1 MQVSFKPQE
10 PKVLPP
16 NYAPGVDSLTSEDFL
31 KIYMETL
38 RYQDP
43 FQAQDLS
50 KMLDDMVKLNQVRFF
65 NDMRSF
71 TEGLKALFNQS
82 TLISSL
88 SLVGKDV
95 IFSTE
100 EVNTVKGGQYYLLS
114 PENISQATVK
124 FFNGDQV
131 VKEIRIDL
139 RKGLNELNLDGL
151 PRGQF
156 QVKVFKDGLEHSN
169 VQLGIKGSIKA
180 AAVMSGQLLFELLD
194 GSMIDPSKIIYLG
207 GV

>member
-1 MQVSFKPQE
+1 MEVSFKPQE
-10 PKVLPP
+10 PKVLPA
-16 NYAPGVDSLTSEDFL
+16 NHTPGVDSLTSEDFL

-65 NDMRSF
+65 NDIRSF
-71 TEGLKALFNQS
+71 TEGLRALFNQS

-114 PENISQATVK
+114 SENISQATVK
-124 FFNGDQV
+124 FFDGDQV
-131 VKEIRIDL
+131 VKEIKIDL
-139 RKGLNELNLDGL
+139 RKGLNELNLEGL

-156 QVKVFKDGLEHSN
+156 QVKVFKDGSEYPN

-180 AAVMSGQLLFELLD
+180 AAIMDGQLFFELLD
-194 GSMIDPSKIIYLG
+194 GSMIDSSKIIYLG

>member
-10 PKVLPP
+10 PKVLPS
-16 NYAPGVDSLTSEDFL
+16 NYTQGVDSLTSEDFL

-43 FQAQDLS
+43 FQTQDLS
-50 KMLDDMVKLNQVRFF
+50 KMLDDMVKLNQVKFF
-65 NDMRSF
+65 NDIRSF
-71 TEGLKALFNQS
+71 TEVLKVLFNQS

-100 EVNTVKGGQYYLLS
+100 GVNTVKGGQYYLLS
-114 PENISQATVK
+114 PEDVSQATVK
-124 FFNGDQV
+124 FFDGDQV
-131 VKEIRIDL
+131 VKEIKIDL
-139 RKGLNELNLDGL
+139 KKGLNELNLDGL

-156 QVKVFKDGLEHSN
+156 RVKVFKDGLEYPN

-180 AAVMSGQLLFELLD
+180 AAVMNGQLLFELLD
-194 GSMIDPSKIIYLG
+194 GSMIDTSKIIYLG

>member
-1 MQVSFKPQE
+1 MEVSFKPQE

-16 NYAPGVDSLTSEDFL
+16 NYTPGVDSLTSEDFL

-43 FQAQDLS
+43 FQTQDLS

-71 TEGLKALFNQS
+71 TEGLKALFTQS

-100 EVNTVKGGQYYLLS
+100 EVDTVKGGQYYLLS

-124 FFNGDQV
+124 FFDGDQV

-156 QVKVFKDGLEHSN
+156 QVKVFKDGLEYPN

-180 AAVMSGQLLFELLD
+180 AAIMGGQLLFELLD

>member
-16 NYAPGVDSLTSEDFL
+16 NYAPGVDNLTSEDFL
-31 KIYMETL
+31 RIYIETL

-43 FQAQDLS
+43 FQTQDLS
-50 KMLDDMVKLNQVRFF
+50 KMLDDMVKLNQVKFF
-65 NDMRSF
+65 NDIRSF
-71 TEGLKALFNQS
+71 TESLKALFNQS

-95 IFSTE
+95 IFSTR

-114 PENISQATVK
+114 SENISQATVK
-124 FFNGDQV
+124 FFDGDQV
-131 VKEIRIDL
+131 VKEIKIDL
-139 RKGLNELNLDGL
+139 KKGLNELNLDGL
-151 PRGQF
+151 PKGQF
-156 QVKVFKDGLEHSN
+156 RVKVFKDGLEYPH

-180 AAVMSGQLLFELLD
+180 AAVMNGQLLFELWD

>member
-1 MQVSFKPQE
+1 MQVSFKSQE

-16 NYAPGVDSLTSEDFL
+16 NYTPGVDSLTSEDFL
-31 KIYMETL
+31 KIYIETL

-43 FQAQDLS
+43 FQTQDLS

-65 NDMRSF
+65 NDIRAF
-71 TEGLKALFNQS
+71 TEGLKALLNQS

-88 SLVGKDV
+88 SLVGKDA

-100 EVNTVKGGQYYLLS
+100 EVNTLKGGQYYLLS

-124 FFNGDQV
+124 FFDGDQV
-131 VKEIRIDL
+131 VKEIKINL
-139 RKGLNELNLDGL
+139 KKGLNELNLDGL
-151 PRGQF
+151 PKGQF
-156 QVKVFKDGLEHSN
+156 RVKVFKNGLEYPN
-169 VQLGIKGSIKA
+169 VQLGIKGKIKA
-180 AAVMSGQLLFELLD
+180 AAVMNGQLLFELLD
-194 GSMIDPSKIIYLG
+194 GSIIDPSKIIYFG

>member
-10 PKVLPP
+10 PKILPP
-16 NYAPGVDSLTSEDFL
+16 NYAPGVDNLTSEDFL
-31 KIYMETL
+31 RIYIETL

-43 FQAQDLS
+43 FQTQDLS
-50 KMLDDMVKLNQVRFF
+50 KMLDDMVKLNQVKFF
-65 NDMRSF
+65 NDIRSF
-71 TEGLKALFNQS
+71 TESLKALFNQS

-100 EVNTVKGGQYYLLS
+100 GVNTVKGGQYYLLS

-124 FFNGDQV
+124 FFDGDQV
-131 VKEIRIDL
+131 VKEIKIDL
-139 RKGLNELNLDGL
+139 KKGLNELNLDGL
-151 PRGQF
+151 PKGQF
-156 QVKVFKDGLEHSN
+156 RVKVFKDGLEYPN

-180 AAVMSGQLLFELLD
+180 AAVMNGQLLFELLD
-194 GSMIDPSKIIYLG
+194 GSMMDPSKIIYLG

>member
-1 MQVSFKPQE
+1 MEVNFKAQD

-16 NYAPGVDSLTSEDFL
+16 DYTPGVDNLTSEDFL

-43 FQAQDLS
+43 FEAQDLS
-50 KMLDDMVKLNQVRFF
+50 KMLDDMVKLNQVKFF

-100 EVNTVKGGQYYLLS
+100 EVNTVNGGQYYLLS
-114 PENISQATVK
+114 PEDVSQATVK
-124 FFNGDQV
+124 FFDGDQV
-131 VKEIRIDL
+131 VKEINMDL
-139 RKGLNELNLDGL
+139 KKGLNELNLDGL
-151 PRGQF
+151 PKGQF
-156 QVKVFKDGLEHSN
+156 KVKVFKEGLEDPS
-169 VQLGIKGSIKA
+169 VQLGIKDTIRA
-180 AAVMSGQLLFELLD
+180 AAVMNGQLLFELLD

>member
-1 MQVSFKPQE
+1 MEVSFKPQE

-16 NYAPGVDSLTSEDFL
+16 NYTPGVDSLTSEDFL

-124 FFNGDQV
+124 FFDGDQV
-131 VKEIRIDL
+131 VKEINIDL

-156 QVKVFKDGLEHSN
+156 QVKVFKDGLEYPN

-180 AAVMSGQLLFELLD
+180 AAIMGGQLLFELLD

>member
-1 MQVSFKPQE
+1 MEVNFKAQD
-10 PKVLPP
+10 PKVLPSD
-16 NYAPGVDSLTSEDFL
+16 YTPGVDNLTSEDFL

-43 FQAQDLS
+43 FEAQDLS
-50 KMLDDMVKLNQVRFF
+50 KMLDDMVKLNQVKFF

-100 EVNTVKGGQYYLLS
+100 EVNTVNGGQYYLLS
-114 PENISQATVK
+114 PEDLSQATVK
-124 FFNGDQV
+124 FFDGDQV
-131 VKEIRIDL
+131 VKEINMDL
-139 RKGLNELNLDGL
+139 KKGLNELNLDGL
-151 PRGQF
+151 PKGQF
-156 QVKVFKDGLEHSN
+156 KVKVFKEGLEDPS
-169 VQLGIKGSIKA
+169 VQLGIKDTIRA
-180 AAVMSGQLLFELLD
+180 AAVMNGQLLFELLD

>member
-1 MQVSFKPQE
+1 
-10 PKVLPP
+10 
-16 NYAPGVDSLTSEDFL
+16 VDSLTSEDFL

-95 IFSTE
+95 VFFTE

-124 FFNGDQV
+124 FFDGDQV
-131 VKEIRIDL
+131 VEEIRIDL
-139 RKGLNELNLDGL
+139 RKGLNGLNLDGL

-156 QVKVFKDGLEHSN
+156 QVNVFKDGLEHSN
-169 VQLGIKGSIKA
+169 VQLGIKGGIKA
-180 AAVMSGQLLFELLD
+180 AAVMNGQLLFELLD

>member
-1 MQVSFKPQE
+1 MEVSFKPQE

-43 FQAQDLS
+43 FQTQDLS

-71 TEGLKALFNQS
+71 TEGLKALFTQS

-100 EVNTVKGGQYYLLS
+100 EVDTVKGGQYYLLS

-124 FFNGDQV
+124 FFDGDQV

-156 QVKVFKDGLEHSN
+156 QVKVFKDGLEYPN
-169 VQLGIKGSIKA
+169 VQLGIKGNIKA
-180 AAVMSGQLLFELLD
+180 AAVMNGQLLFELLD

>member
-1 MQVSFKPQE
+1 MQVSFKPQD

-16 NYAPGVDSLTSEDFL
+16 NYTPGVDSLTSEDFL
-31 KIYMETL
+31 KIYIETL

-43 FQAQDLS
+43 FQTQDLS

-65 NDMRSF
+65 NDIRSF

-82 TLISSL
+82 TLLSSL

-100 EVNTVKGGQYYLLS
+100 WVNTVKGGQYYLLS
-114 PENISQATVK
+114 PESISQATVK
-124 FFNGDQV
+124 FFDGDQV
-131 VKEIRIDL
+131 VKEIKIDL
-139 RKGLNELNLDGL
+139 KKGLNELNLDGL
-151 PRGQF
+151 PKGQF
-156 QVKVFKDGLEHSN
+156 RVKVFKDGLEYPN

-180 AAVMSGQLLFELLD
+180 AAVMNGQLLFELLD

>member
-16 NYAPGVDSLTSEDFL
+16 NYALGVDSLTSEDFL

-124 FFNGDQV
+124 FFDGDQV

-139 RKGLNELNLDGL
+139 KKGLNELNLDGL
-151 PRGQF
+151 PKGQF
-156 QVKVFKDGLEHSN
+156 QVKVFKDGLEYPN
-169 VQLGIKGSIKA
+169 VQLGIKDSIKA
-180 AAVMSGQLLFELLD
+180 AAVMNGQLLFELLD

>member
-1 MQVSFKPQE
+1 MEVSFKPQE

-95 IFSTE
+95 IFSAK
-100 EVNTVKGGQYYLLS
+100 EVNTVRGGQYYLLS
-114 PENISQATVK
+114 SENISQATVK
-124 FFNGDQV
+124 FFDGDQV

-139 RKGLNELNLDGL
+139 KKGLNELNLDDL

-156 QVKVFKDGLEHSN
+156 QVKVFKDGLEYPN

-180 AAVMSGQLLFELLD
+180 AAVMNGQLIFELLD

>member
-1 MQVSFKPQE
+1 MEVSFKPQE

-16 NYAPGVDSLTSEDFL
+16 NYTPGVDSLTSEDFL

-124 FFNGDQV
+124 FFDGDQV

-156 QVKVFKDGLEHSN
+156 QVKVFKDGLEYPN

-180 AAVMSGQLLFELLD
+180 AAIMDGQLLFELLD

>member
-1 MQVSFKPQE
+1 MEVSFKPQE

-16 NYAPGVDSLTSEDFL
+16 NYTPGVDSLTSEDFL

-71 TEGLKALFNQS
+71 TEDLKALFNQS

-114 PENISQATVK
+114 SENISQATVK
-124 FFNGDQV
+124 FFDGDQV

-139 RKGLNELNLDGL
+139 KKGLNELNLDDL

-156 QVKVFKDGLEHSN
+156 QVKVFKDGLEYPN

-180 AAVMSGQLLFELLD
+180 AAIMGGQLLFELLD

>member
-1 MQVSFKPQE
+1 MEVSFKPQE

-16 NYAPGVDSLTSEDFL
+16 NYTPGVDSLTSEDFL

-71 TEGLKALFNQS
+71 TESLKALFNQS

-124 FFNGDQV
+124 FFDGDQV

-156 QVKVFKDGLEHSN
+156 QVKVFKDGLEYPN

-180 AAVMSGQLLFELLD
+180 AAIMDGQLLFELLD

-207 GV
+207 VV